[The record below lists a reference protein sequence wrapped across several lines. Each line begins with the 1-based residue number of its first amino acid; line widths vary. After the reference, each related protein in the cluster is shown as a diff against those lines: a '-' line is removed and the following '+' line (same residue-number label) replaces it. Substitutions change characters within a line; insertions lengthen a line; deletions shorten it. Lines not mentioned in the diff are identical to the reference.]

1 LAASDDVGA
10 VFPYREVSSLAF
22 LCADIPRARA
32 WVAETLGP
40 LASEG
45 RREEELRRTLRIYS
59 TANCSATATARLMNC
74 HKNTIQYR
82 IRSAER
88 LLGRRV
94 EDGSLDL
101 GLALLACRWL
111 GEAVRTR

>member
-1 LAASDDVGA
+1 
-10 VFPYREVSSLAF
+10 
-22 LCADIPRARA
+22 
-32 WVAETLGP
+32 VAETLGQ

-59 TANCSATATARLMNC
+59 AANCSATATARLMNC

-94 EDGSLDL
+94 EDGRLDL
-101 GLALLACRWL
+101 SLALLACHWL
-111 GEAVRTR
+111 GDAVRTR